1 MNTTTNENE
10 HGALLMETLRMVDKG
25 GMFLKACDSELRQA
39 VQLTQERGGKATFT
53 IKLVVKLAQGKQ
65 MVVEPSVCASVP
77 KPMTMGRLMYASDDG
92 QLLLD
97 DPDQLQLDLDTPK
110 KVVPAP
116 DMGDSG
122 YDAPRK
128 VSVSVNN

>member
-10 HGALLMETLRMVDKG
+10 HGALLMATLRDMDKG
-25 GMFLKACDSELRQA
+25 GTFLRAADEELRQA
-39 VQLTQERGGKATFT
+39 VKLTQERGGKAVVT
-53 IKLVVKLAQGKQ
+53 IRLALKLAKGKQ
-65 MVVEPSVCASVP
+65 MVVEPSVSATVP
-77 KPMTMGRLMYASDDG
+77 KPMTLGRIMYASEDG

-97 DPDQLQLDLDTPK
+97 DPDQMLLDLDAPK

-116 DMGDSG
+116 DMENSG